1 VAKKDAKGVTKRQP
15 KITMGKGT
23 SRVEYKGESFVELWK
38 EWETTARGISATDM
52 GISKFKGSLYEMLA
66 EHGITGRIMGNSGPK
81 ETPGIGKELKFLAS
95 LAKKPKFKPSEM
107 KQLEGIIQT
116 LNNYGGEQSDLNPRN
131 IAFEGIV
138 RIRGGKPIK
147 KPIYGH
153 YRTDDYVEYRETYK
167 DKNELEA
174 VDDTWWNQQKGTA
187 EPPMWQAVYGDG
199 TKEPF
204 STQGLTAVVTEA
216 VKGLLNVKHHI
227 IQSDPV
233 AIESA
238 GAAKFAYEGLSE
250 VKTAMDRMVKDP
262 RYTTKMGN
270 FSTKAA
276 RTRLMKIPYNVRNNK
291 ESENVKT
298 LLAAKGTPGQVED
311 FYIYISRR
319 QLNHMAKLAGWKPHP
334 ESAYM
339 KNKEKEEEQPKE
351 DEGEKLTSA
360 NRDVRDWRTVMKVIA

>member
-1 VAKKDAKGVTKRQP
+1 VAKKNAKSVTKRQP

-23 SRVEYKGESFVELWK
+23 SRVEYKGESFASLWD
-38 EWETTARGISATDM
+38 EWHTTATGIDATDM
-52 GISKFKGSLYEMLA
+52 GVSKFTGSLYEMLA
-66 EHGITGRIMGNSGPK
+66 KHGIAGRIMKNSGPK

-107 KQLEGIIQT
+107 EQLKGIIQI

-138 RIRGGKPIK
+138 RLRGNKAYK

-153 YRTDDYVEYRETYK
+153 YRTSDYVEYRESVK
-167 DKNELEA
+167 GKNEIDA
-174 VDDTWWNQQKGTA
+174 VDDTWFSEQKGTST
-187 EPPMWQAVYGDG
+187 PPMWQAIYGDG

-204 STQGLTAVVTEA
+204 TTKGLTTVVTEA
-216 VKGLLNVKHHI
+216 VKGLLNAKHHI

-250 VKTAMDRMVKDP
+250 VKTAMDRMVKNP
-262 RYTTKMGN
+262 KYTTRAGN
-270 FSTKAA
+270 FSSKAA

-319 QLNHMAKLAGWKPHP
+319 QLNHMAELAGWEPHP
-334 ESAYM
+334 DSAYM
-339 KNKEKEEEQPKE
+339 KNKEKEKQPEE

-360 NRDVRDWRTVMKVIA
+360 NRDVRDWRTIMKVIA

>member
-1 VAKKDAKGVTKRQP
+1 MAKKNAKSVTKRQP

-23 SRVEYKGESFVELWK
+23 SRVEYKGESFAQLWK
-38 EWETTARGISATDM
+38 EWETTARGISTSDM
-52 GISKFKGSLYEMLA
+52 GISRFKGSLYEMLA
-66 EHGITGRIMGNSGPK
+66 EHGITGRIMGNSGPE
-81 ETPGIGKELKFLAS
+81 ETPGIGKELKFLAA

-116 LNNYGGEQSDLNPRN
+116 LQTYGGKQSDLNPRN

-138 RIRGGKPIK
+138 KVRGDKAVK
-147 KPIYGH
+147 KPIFGH
-153 YRTDDYVEYRETYK
+153 YRTDAYVKFREVVK
-167 DKNELEA
+167 EKNELDS
-174 VDDTWWNQQKGTA
+174 VDSTWWSTNKGEST
-187 EPPMWQAVYGDG
+187 PPMWQAIYGDG
-199 TKEPF
+199 NKEPF

-250 VKTAMDRMVKDP
+250 LKTAMDRMVKDP
-262 RYTTKMGN
+262 RYTTKAGN
-270 FSTKAA
+270 FSSKAA
-276 RTRLMKIPYNVRNNK
+276 RTRLMKIPYNVKNNT

-319 QLNHMAKLAGWKPHP
+319 QINHMAKLAGWEPHP
-334 ESAYM
+334 ESTYM
-339 KNKEKEEEQPKE
+339 KNKETE
-351 DEGEKLTSA
+351 DEEVRTSA
-360 NRDVRDWRTVMKVIA
+360 DKETRDWRTVMKVVV